1 MNETN
6 ETNIANE
13 ANVTDEV
20 NIVNE
25 VNEQDG
31 YKKEKRTIDIVAAS
45 KWALAIM
52 GLSVVLPG
60 VPFYLI
66 WKPALAITWQ
76 GCLLFFLLFI
86 AGVAMHELIHGIFF
100 GLFAESG
107 FSSVRFG
114 FMRESLTPYC
124 HCSEPLK
131 VKHYSLAALMPA
143 LLLGLLPMVV
153 AFFVGSLFWLLFGIV
168 FLSAASGD
176 LMVVWLLRKEPH
188 DTLVQ
193 DHVSEP
199 GCWVYK
205 KQIN

>member
-1 MNETN
+1 M
-6 ETNIANE
+6 
-13 ANVTDEV
+13 
-20 NIVNE
+20 NE
-25 VNEQDG
+25 VNEINAANKVNKLEG
-31 YKKEKRTIDIVAAS
+31 YKIEKKTIDIVAAS
-45 KWALAIM
+45 KWALAII
-52 GLSVVLPG
+52 GLSVVLLG

-76 GCLLFFLLFI
+76 GALLFSLLFI

-114 FMRESLTPYC
+114 FMREYLTPYC
-124 HCSEPLK
+124 HCNEPLK

-143 LLLGLLPMVV
+143 LLLGLLPMIV

-168 FLSAASGD
+168 FLSAAAGD
-176 LMVVWLLRKEPH
+176 LMVVWILRKETS

-193 DHVSEP
+193 DHASEP

-205 KQIN
+205 KPLNRE

>member
-1 MNETN
+1 MS
-6 ETNIANE
+6 E
-13 ANVTDEV
+13 ANRIEAA
-20 NIVNE
+20 NE
-25 VNEQDG
+25 VNKQDG
-31 YKKEKRTIDIVAAS
+31 YKIEKRVIDIVAAS
-45 KWALAIM
+45 KWALAII
-52 GLSVVLPG
+52 GLSVPLLG

-66 WKPALAITWQ
+66 WKPVLAITWQ
-76 GCLLFFLLFI
+76 GALLFSLLFI

-100 GLFAESG
+100 GLFAKSG

-114 FMRESLTPYC
+114 FMREYLTPYC

-176 LMVVWLLRKEPH
+176 LMVVWMLRKETP

-205 KQIN
+205 KPISQ

>member
-6 ETNIANE
+6 PAGAADAANK
-13 ANVTDEV
+13 V
-20 NIVNE
+20 NNYK
-25 VNEQDG
+25 G
-31 YKKEKRTIDIVAAS
+31 YEIEKKTIDIVAAS
-45 KWALAIM
+45 TWALAII
-52 GLSVVLPG
+52 GLSVVLLG

-66 WKPALAITWQ
+66 WEPAMAITWQ

-114 FMRESLTPYC
+114 FIREYLTPYC

-131 VKHYSLAALMPA
+131 LRHYSLAALMPA
-143 LLLGLLPMVV
+143 LLLGVLPMVV
-153 AFFVGSLFWLLFGIV
+153 AFFAGSLFWLLFGIV
-168 FLSAASGD
+168 FLSAAAGD
-176 LMVVWLLRKEPH
+176 LMVVWKLRKETPG
-188 DTLVQ
+188 TLVQ
-193 DHVSEP
+193 DHASEP

-205 KQIN
+205 KPLNRE

>member
-1 MNETN
+1 MNEESEINGTN
-6 ETNIANE
+6 TA
-13 ANVTDEV
+13 
-20 NIVNE
+20 NE
-25 VNEQDG
+25 VNKQEG
-31 YKKEKRTIDIVAAS
+31 YVKEKRIIDIVAAS
-45 KWALAIM
+45 KWALAII
-52 GLSVVLPG
+52 GFSVVLLG

-66 WKPALAITWQ
+66 WKPVLVITWQ
-76 GCLLFFLLFI
+76 GALLFSLLFI

-114 FMRESLTPYC
+114 FTREYLTPYC
-124 HCSEPLK
+124 HCNEPLK

-168 FLSAASGD
+168 FLSAAAGD
-176 LMVVWLLRKEPH
+176 LMVVWILRKETSE
-188 DTLVQ
+188 TLVH

-205 KQIN
+205 KSLNQE

>member
-1 MNETN
+1 M
-6 ETNIANE
+6 
-13 ANVTDEV
+13 
-20 NIVNE
+20 NE
-25 VNEQDG
+25 VNETNAANKDNKQEG

-45 KWALAIM
+45 KWALAII
-52 GLSVVLPG
+52 GFSVVFLG

-76 GCLLFFLLFI
+76 GCLLFLLLFI
-86 AGVAMHELIHGIFF
+86 AGVALHELIHGIFF

-114 FMRESLTPYC
+114 FLREYLTPYC

-131 VKHYSLAALMPA
+131 VKQYSLVALMPA
-143 LLLGLLPMVV
+143 LLLGLLPIVA

-176 LMVVWLLRKEPH
+176 LMVVWMLRKEPP

-205 KQIN
+205 KPINQE